1 MTREELRNALKDM
14 DEQRNRL
21 KQELEQVEKKGDK
34 NDEPLTASITAA
46 KRTLEESIAS
56 GNLKDILDRISDN
69 IDYAKTAVISLSN
82 IAEKAQ
88 DKLDGKVE
96 EITIA
101 SGTSI
106 KSDMWF
112 PMILGLIQTQ
122 EFQHLMANMVVGAV
136 K

>member
-46 KRTLEESIAS
+46 KKTLEESIAS

-69 IDYAKTAVISLSN
+69 IDYAKTA
-82 IAEKAQ
+82 
-88 DKLDGKVE
+88 
-96 EITIA
+96 
-101 SGTSI
+101 
-106 KSDMWF
+106 
-112 PMILGLIQTQ
+112 
-122 EFQHLMANMVVGAV
+122 
-136 K
+136 